1 MQQYAFFIS
10 PKPNRAGLIIHDGKY
25 LMYVRNDL
33 DMVVR
38 DSGCCD
44 WDSADRKLKE
54 FVLDFEMRQEY
65 AMGGEN
71 DELFNVVV
79 DHVEDEDG
87 EGAINHSLDGY
98 LREDF

>member
-1 MQQYAFFIS
+1 MQQYAFFVS

-54 FVLDFEMRQEY
+54 FVLDLKCGRSTQWEARTM
-65 AMGGEN
+65 
-71 DELFNVVV
+71 
-79 DHVEDEDG
+79 
-87 EGAINHSLDGY
+87 SY
-98 LREDF
+98 LMLWLTM